1 MQISNESFTVL
12 LPFKIYNYCHIL
24 RKVYFIIKILT
35 EDDLMIGD
43 RICELRKDNGM
54 TQDDLAKYLNVT
66 RASISNYEKGVN
78 EPSLQIIIKLSKLF
92 NVSSDYL
99 LELTKEKYNLNF
111 ENKDNRE
118 LIFKIFNIL
127 KDYKIMKR

>member
-1 MQISNESFTVL
+1 
-12 LPFKIYNYCHIL
+12 
-24 RKVYFIIKILT
+24 
-35 EDDLMIGD
+35 MIGD